1 MIIQFSIT
9 DIMKKIIQFLIIV
22 FAFNINAKIE
32 VLDRVAVIVD
42 DGVIMESQIKNTILD
57 IQRRYEDQNLPMP
70 PMEILLDQITE
81 KLIVE
86 ELQLQLADRA
96 GVKISDAE
104 LNVTL
109 DRLASNN
116 SMSLEEFIAFIEN
129 DGGSYE
135 QLREDMRKEM
145 RIQRVQRGRVDSSID
160 ITEKEFEA
168 FLATDET
175 LTALEPELLVR
186 QILVK
191 DKSTAQMI
199 IENVKNNEDF
209 GELAQQ
215 YSLSSNASSGG
226 LMAWRK
232 TVDMPEL
239 FEKALKKKAIGFIS
253 EPLESGSGFH
263 ILKLEDKRGEF
274 VQFEDQWQSRHILL
288 MPSAIRTVEE
298 TRQQLSDIRDRV
310 LNGEDFGDLASEF
323 SEDPGSAKQGGD
335 LGWLGKGVLAPEFEE
350 TMLNSE
356 IGEISEVFE
365 TQFGFHFLEV
375 LGKRN
380 HELTD
385 ELISNR
391 AYQLLYAS
399 KFDVELENTL
409 RTMRAEAFVEFK
421 DLD

>member
-1 MIIQFSIT
+1 M
-9 DIMKKIIQFLIIV
+9 
-22 FAFNINAKIE
+22 
-32 VLDRVAVIVD
+32 
-42 DGVIMESQIKNTILD
+42 
-57 IQRRYEDQNLPMP
+57 
-70 PMEILLDQITE
+70 
-81 KLIVE
+81 
-86 ELQLQLADRA
+86 
-96 GVKISDAE
+96 KISDAE

-116 SMSLEEFIAFIEN
+116 NMSLEEFIAFIEN

-135 QLREDMRKEM
+135 QLREDMRREM

-175 LTALEPELLVR
+175 LAALEPELLVR

-215 YSLSSNASSGG
+215 YSLRSNASSGG

-239 FEKALKKKAIGFIS
+239 FEKALEKKAIGFIS

-391 AYQLLYAS
+391 AYQILYAS